1 MAGLGSFLQGFNSS
15 PMGNLSG
22 LLMQREQ
29 LQNAREDRER
39 RKQQEQMQ
47 LENQERR
54 QQVLADL
61 HGLAADPQLGPG
73 AARDAALGYGMTDIA
88 EAYQGV
94 IDSERAGQMHEL
106 DLGRKREELL
116 QLRTDNALKTEKDL
130 RQRFGE
136 LTHDITGG
144 TAEGW
149 MENADWINRS
159 MALNPKEYQSM
170 LGLQPHRIPKGLE
183 FAQAPDGRIMATV
196 TIENEKTGTTGPA
209 TQNASA
215 DPNDMVEVIPLDS
228 LVRVVNGWAG
238 VEPQEEAS
246 LAGMGADRPKE
257 FAPKGFDVRPTPDG
271 GYLTVNKDTGQV
283 SRTDPVAMRTI
294 ENNVDRTFKRPGM
307 LDGIDMGGI
316 VDKQAAVE
324 DISKEAV
331 ILGANPEKVVTK
343 VLNLLR
349 TNVGVVEE
357 WRKAS
362 KENGIESLEFARA
375 QEALIQLMLP
385 GGRRMK
391 QMRHDPMRKQERGLS
406 AVSPKKTMPKRP
418 EGLSRYAPQTDFM
431 SP

>member
-1 MAGLGSFLQGFNSS
+1 MAGLGELLYGFNNS

-61 HGLAADPQLGPG
+61 HGLAADPQLGPE

-94 IDSERAGQMHEL
+94 IDSQRAGQMHEL

-116 QLRTDNALKTEKDL
+116 QLRTDNSLKTEKDL
-130 RQRFGE
+130 QTRFGS
-136 LTHDITGG
+136 LTHSLTGG

-149 MENADWINRS
+149 MQNADLINRS
-159 MALNPKEYQSM
+159 IEMNPREFQTMMQLPK
-170 LGLQPHRIPKGLE
+170 HRIPKSLE
-183 FAQAPDGRIMATV
+183 YGQLPNGQTVVSV
-196 TIENEKTGTTGPA
+196 TIENTKTKTTGPA

-215 DPNDMVEVIPLDS
+215 DPKDQVITMPLES
-228 LVRVVNGWAG
+228 LVRTVNQWAG

-246 LAGMGADRPKE
+246 LAAAGADRPKE

-283 SRTDPVAMRTI
+283 SRTDPDAMRTI

-331 ILGANPEKVVTK
+331 LLGANPEKVVTK

-391 QMRHDPMRKQERGLS
+391 QKQEQGLS
-406 AVSPKKTMPKRP
+406 AVQPKLKASPKKTMPKRP